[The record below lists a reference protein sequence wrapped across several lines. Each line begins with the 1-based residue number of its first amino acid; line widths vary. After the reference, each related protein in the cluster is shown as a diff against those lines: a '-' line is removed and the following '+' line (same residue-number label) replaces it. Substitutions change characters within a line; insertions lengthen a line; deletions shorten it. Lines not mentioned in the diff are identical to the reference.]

1 MPQVLFFLAGFS
13 IPQFSTAQG
22 IRSLLR
28 RVICSKMT
36 HPFWD
41 DLTILSRRITINTKS
56 YDPPVIGAYRN

>member
-1 MPQVLFFLAGFS
+1 
-13 IPQFSTAQG
+13 
-22 IRSLLR
+22 
-28 RVICSKMT
+28 MT